1 MSTAR
6 VIGLL
11 IAWTLASI
19 MIAVV
24 TAIVATEVLRLV
36 GLVETGES
44 SYSIAINTVFVIVL
58 VVRSLYREKSLR
70 EQYVAAMVLVPL
82 LLRAFFIK

>member
-1 MSTAR
+1 
-6 VIGLL
+6 
-11 IAWTLASI
+11 
-19 MIAVV
+19 MILTWVYW
-24 TAIVATEVLRLV
+24 AI
-36 GLVETGES
+36 
-44 SYSIAINTVFVIVL
+44 TVFVIVL